1 MIGGRDHFC
10 RKKPSSK
17 DMRRRIIVMAEWLKP
32 VHRNGDDLFVRSPAE
47 DSGMRHDDFSIGGAK
62 HCFFDAIAT
71 PVRKL

>member
-1 MIGGRDHFC
+1 ML
-10 RKKPSSK
+10 
-17 DMRRRIIVMAEWLKP
+17 MAEWLKP